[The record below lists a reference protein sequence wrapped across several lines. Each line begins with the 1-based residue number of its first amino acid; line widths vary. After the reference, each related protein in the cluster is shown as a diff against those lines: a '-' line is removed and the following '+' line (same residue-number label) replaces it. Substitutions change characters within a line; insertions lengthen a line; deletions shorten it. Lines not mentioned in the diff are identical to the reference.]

1 MNAIPTTSVS
11 TPATGVAAGRPPARP
26 RYNPVEVIEGAA
38 PSRLWP
44 VALSLAAAS
53 LVALALGAHPLADW
67 VNGLPIN
74 PVTDR
79 LSGWVQTWQD
89 WMDAIGVGHLYT
101 SLQALFR
108 WFQGLRF

>member
-1 MNAIPTTSVS
+1 MNAIPTRRLSV
-11 TPATGVAAGRPPARP
+11 PPAPAPTPPPVRP

-38 PSRLWP
+38 PSRLRH
-44 VALSLAAAS
+44 VVLSLGTAA
-53 LVALALGAHPLADW
+53 LVALVLGAHPLADW

-89 WMDAIGVGHLYT
+89 WTDAIGAGRLYT
-101 SLQALFR
+101 GLQGLFR
-108 WFQGLRF
+108 WFQGLHF